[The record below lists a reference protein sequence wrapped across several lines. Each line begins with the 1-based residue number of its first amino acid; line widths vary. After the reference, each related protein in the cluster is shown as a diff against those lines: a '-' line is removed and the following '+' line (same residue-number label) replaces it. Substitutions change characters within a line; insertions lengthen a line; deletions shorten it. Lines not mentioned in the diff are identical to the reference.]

1 MIFGEKCQ
9 GWKVQCTLSLPTGN
23 SQEKHHLLPRNKKK
37 KVWLHSFIKGFI
49 VFITCIWMHWE
60 YFCCS
65 VFCLKE
71 ATFIYTITEKPV
83 FLCVYGKSFI
93 LDQFQE

>member
-37 KVWLHSFIKGFI
+37 KV
-49 VFITCIWMHWE
+49 
-60 YFCCS
+60 
-65 VFCLKE
+65 
-71 ATFIYTITEKPV
+71 
-83 FLCVYGKSFI
+83 
-93 LDQFQE
+93 